1 MRVVGSLLRLARE
14 GTDVEQQMLAVVVGL
29 QGLTLF
35 ALVLVLVWLGRI
47 EGRLGRPVRINNRI
61 NLSQQTDASENY
73 GDDDDDLADDDDPDW
88 WKKGA
93 RRNPDDEE

>member
-14 GTDVEQQMLAVVVGL
+14 GRNVEQQMLAVVVGL

-47 EGRLGRPVRINNRI
+47 EGRLGRPVRINTRI

-73 GDDDDDLADDDDPDW
+73 GDSDFDDDDDPDW

>member
-35 ALVLVLVWLGRI
+35 ALVLVLVWLGRL
-47 EGRLGRPVRINNRI
+47 EGRVSRPVRINTRI